1 LLRDAETLVLEI
13 EDRGRGIPKT
23 SLKHIT
29 SGGGALGVGIA
40 GMSERIEQLGGRL
53 EITSSDQG
61 TTVRVELPLVQDI
74 V

>member
-1 LLRDAETLVLEI
+1 
-13 EDRGRGIPKT
+13 
-23 SLKHIT
+23 
-29 SGGGALGVGIA
+29 VGIA

-53 EITSSDQG
+53 DITSSEQG